1 MNQAACA
8 QVRPRARAPCRI
20 MTMARRA
27 PKKGR
32 LDALHALALQKKKR
46 MSFSYVLGDGGPVR
60 RTSAVTSRGQTR
72 RCPLPA
78 SAPARGAP
86 LHRQV
91 ERILDNRKLAP
102 ELARAFE
109 RGGIPRPAP
118 ANDPAPARG
127 NTADTQPPL

>member
-1 MNQAACA
+1 MFWATAALCA
-8 QVRPRARAPCRI
+8 GHLPSLPEGKRGGALSRH
-20 MTMARRA
+20 
-27 PKKGR
+27 R
-32 LDALHALALQKKKR
+32 L
-46 MSFSYVLGDGGPVR
+46 
-60 RTSAVTSRGQTR
+60 
-72 RCPLPA
+72 
-78 SAPARGAP
+78 PARGAP

-109 RGGIPRPAP
+109 RGGISRPAP